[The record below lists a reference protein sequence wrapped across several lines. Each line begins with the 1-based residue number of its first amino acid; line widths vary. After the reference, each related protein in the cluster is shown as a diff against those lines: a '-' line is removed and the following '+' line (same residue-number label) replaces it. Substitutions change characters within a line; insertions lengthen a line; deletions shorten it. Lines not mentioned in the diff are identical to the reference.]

1 MKKFL
6 EKLRRRKVEE
16 EEFVVLPF
24 EEEPQEKINIRI
36 ENFGGLSDVDRIVK
50 LVRQGNIVFLR
61 TKTLQKRD
69 IGHLQAGI
77 TKLKK
82 VCDQYGWDIA
92 GTEEGYVLIVP
103 RFAEI
108 VRE

>member
-1 MKKFL
+1 MKRLLKRIRARG
-6 EKLRRRKVEE
+6 KE
-16 EEFVVLPF
+16 EEFIVLEY
-24 EEEPQEKINIRI
+24 EEEPKEKINIRI
-36 ENFGGLSDVDRIVK
+36 ENFGGLIDVDRIVK

-69 IGHLQAGI
+69 IGQLQAGV

-92 GTEEGYVLIVP
+92 GTEEGYVIIAP

-108 VRE
+108 VREG